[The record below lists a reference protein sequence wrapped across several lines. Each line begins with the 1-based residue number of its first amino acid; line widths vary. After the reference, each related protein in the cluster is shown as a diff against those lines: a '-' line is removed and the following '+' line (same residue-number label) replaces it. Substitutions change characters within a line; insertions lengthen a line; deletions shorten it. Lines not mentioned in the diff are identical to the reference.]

1 MLRKA
6 NFLLPVTAMFG
17 TPASTDSQSG
27 KAAMDLSGGDDA
39 SGVGQ
44 AVFTD
49 ISIPPSKIHFLAKV
63 LILKRRV

>member
-27 KAAMDLSGGDDA
+27 QGGY
-39 SGVGQ
+39 G
-44 AVFTD
+44 F
-49 ISIPPSKIHFLAKV
+49 
-63 LILKRRV
+63 KRR